1 MPTSAEL
8 LLDTSAA
15 VPFLLTTHEAHATTY
30 AALRPHQLGL
40 AGHAAFETFSV
51 ITRLPGTARVSPPSA
66 ARILKHNFPHA
77 AHLSAKRAASL
88 LTDLAGYAVS
98 GGAVYDALVGAAA
111 AEHGRTLATRDRRA
125 ASTYAAIGVDV
136 MLLR

>member
-30 AALRPHQLGL
+30 AAMHHHRLGL

-51 ITRLPGTARVSPPSA
+51 ITRLPGTARVSPSLA
-66 ARILKHNFPHA
+66 ARILKHNFPHV
-77 AHLSAKRAASL
+77 AHLSAKRAASMI
-88 LTDLAGYAVS
+88 AAFAEYSVS
-98 GGAVYDALVGAAA
+98 GGAVYDALVGASAV
-111 AEHGRTLATRDRRA
+111 EHGRTLATRDRRA
-125 ASTYAAIGVDV
+125 ATTYADLGVDV
-136 MLLR
+136 LLLD